1 MNIVTNGTGLRGK
14 GNILVN
20 TNPDN
25 HWLMSFSIEEEE
37 KISDIYV
44 QGYLHF
50 KEVSENCQW
59 TLEDLDSLDQLCK
72 KILENYD
79 WDTNSTVDLN

>member
-14 GNILVN
+14 RNILVN

-25 HWLMSFSIEEEE
+25 HWLMSFSVEEEE

-50 KEVSENCQW
+50 KEVSENCEW

-79 WDTNSTVDLN
+79 WDTNSTVV

>member
-1 MNIVTNGTGLRGK
+1 MNEWI
-14 GNILVN
+14 
-20 TNPDN
+20 
-25 HWLMSFSIEEEE
+25 MSFSDREEE

-44 QGYLHF
+44 HGYLHF
-50 KEVSENCQW
+50 KEVSENCEW

-72 KILENYD
+72 KILENYE

>member
-1 MNIVTNGTGLRGK
+1 MTNGTGLRGK
-14 GNILVN
+14 RNILGN

-25 HWLMSFSIEEEE
+25 HWLMTFSIEEEE

-50 KEVSENCQW
+50 KEVSENCEW

-79 WDTNSTVDLN
+79 WDTNSTVV

>member
-1 MNIVTNGTGLRGK
+1 MTNGTGLRGK
-14 GNILVN
+14 RNILVN

-25 HWLMSFSIEEEE
+25 HWLMSFSTEEEE

-50 KEVSENCQW
+50 KEVSENCEW
-59 TLEDLDSLDQLCK
+59 TLEDLDSLDQVCK

-79 WDTNSTVDLN
+79 WDTNSTVV

>member
-14 GNILVN
+14 RNILVN

-25 HWLMSFSIEEEE
+25 HWLMSFSTEEEE

-50 KEVSENCQW
+50 KEVSENCEW
-59 TLEDLDSLDQLCK
+59 TLEDLDSLDQVCK
-72 KILENYD
+72 KILENYA
-79 WDTNSTVDLN
+79 WDTNSTVV